1 LKGSSQTHVA
11 SHEARTLSGEPVR
24 ELYTPA
30 DLPVGIGDPQQDPIA
45 RPGEY
50 PFTRGVYESM
60 YRGRLWTMR
69 QFAGFGTSEE
79 TNERFHYL
87 LAHGQTGLSTA
98 FDMPSLM
105 GHDSDN
111 VRSLGEVGR
120 EGVAID
126 TTDDMRTLF
135 AGIDLG
141 EVSVSMTINAPAA
154 IMLAYFVVAAEE
166 PDPTESV
173 ATDSSRTEPS
183 PAGSGPAGSSPAHP
197 GVSAERL
204 SGTIQADI
212 LKEYIAQKEWCFP
225 IDPAMRLCG
234 DMIEWCTR
242 HMPRWHPISI
252 SGYHI
257 REAGATAQQELAFT
271 LKDGLTYVEQA
282 LERGLDVD
290 EFAPRLSFF
299 FNAQI
304 DFFEEIAK
312 YRAARRIWAREL
324 RHTFGAKRERSWLM
338 RFHTQ
343 TAGVSLTAQQP
354 LNNIVRTTVEALA
367 GVLGGTQSLHT
378 NSYDEALALPTEE
391 AVRIALRTQQV
402 IAHESG
408 VANTADPLGGSYFVE
423 ALTDEMEARCYEYF
437 AKIDELGGM
446 VEAVKRNYPQRE
458 IADAAFTLQQEIDS
472 AERVVVGVNR
482 FTESNEL
489 QTPILRIDPALESK
503 QIARLQATRARREGA
518 EVERTLAELRA
529 AAAGQRNL
537 MDPLIACARA
547 NASEGEIVESLQQ
560 VFGRYTESP
569 VF

>member
-1 LKGSSQTHVA
+1 MAVTPKPRPPASEPQSSTFR
-11 SHEARTLSGEPVR
+11 SLSGEPIR

-30 DLPVGIGDPQQDPIA
+30 DLPAGIGGHPPAEDPIGE
-45 RPGEY
+45 PGSY
-50 PFTRGVYESM
+50 PFTRGIHSSM

-87 LAHGQTGLSTA
+87 LEHGQTGLSTA

-105 GHDSDN
+105 GHDSDSP
-111 VRSLGEVGR
+111 RSLGEVGR
-120 EGVAID
+120 EGVAVD
-126 TTDDMRTLF
+126 TLDDMQTLF
-135 AGIDLG
+135 SGIDLG

-154 IMLAYFVVAAEE
+154 IMLAFYVAAAE
-166 PDPTESV
+166 
-173 ATDSSRTEPS
+173 
-183 PAGSGPAGSSPAHP
+183 AGGDGAGGRVGP
-197 GVSAERL
+197 EQL

-242 HMPRWHPISI
+242 RMPRWHPISI

-257 REAGATAQQELAFT
+257 REAGSTAQQELAFT

-282 LERGLDVD
+282 VQRGLDVD
-290 EFAPRLSFF
+290 DFAPRLSFF

-324 RHTFGAKRERSWLM
+324 RHTFAAKDPRSWQM

-354 LNNIVRTTVEALA
+354 LNNIVRTAIEALA

-378 NSYDEALALPTEE
+378 NSYDEALALPTED
-391 AVRIALRTQQV
+391 AVTIALRTQQI
-402 IAHESG
+402 IAHETG
-408 VANTADPLGGSYFVE
+408 VTNTVDPLGGSYFLE
-423 ALTDEMEARCYEYF
+423 SLTDQMEERAYEYF
-437 AKIDELGGM
+437 KKIDELGGM
-446 VEAVKRNYPQRE
+446 VPAVKLNYPQRE
-458 IADAAFTLQQEIDS
+458 IADAAFSLQQEID
-472 AERVVVGVNR
+472 AGERVVVGVNQYLASD
-482 FTESNEL
+482 EV
-489 QTPILRIDPALESK
+489 PIPTLRVDPALERK
-503 QIARLQATRARREGA
+503 QIGRLQAARASRDGA
-518 EVERTLAELRA
+518 AVERSLAALREHA
-529 AAAGQRNL
+529 AHSDHNL
-537 MDPLIACARA
+537 MEPLLDCARA
-547 NASEGEIVESLQQ
+547 HASEGEIIESLQQ
-560 VFGRYTESP
+560 VFGDYTETP